1 MEAKAN
7 FNRVIN
13 PETLQDFLLAATQS
27 AGD

>member
-7 FNRVIN
+7 FNQVIN
-13 PETLQDFLLAATQS
+13 LETLQDVLLAATQS